1 MIVSSHQRRLS
12 NALWCF
18 FTVRF
23 YRLFVVS
30 CRVLVLCLVSGLM
43 FMSQSMATDAID
55 RAHAIEIAKEQ
66 NGGSGKVLGVSTTTD
81 SAGNTR
87 FAVKLLSN
95 GRVRVFTIRRA
106 P

>member
-1 MIVSSHQRRLS
+1 MTVSPHRH
-12 NALWCF
+12 NFTTTLWYF
-18 FTVRF
+18 VTERF

-30 CRVLVLCLVSGLM
+30 CRALLPCIISGLM
-43 FMSQSMATDAID
+43 FMSQAMATDAID
-55 RAHAIEIAKEQ
+55 RTHAIEIAKEQ
-66 NGGSGKVLGVSTTTD
+66 NGGVGKVLGVTTSTD

-95 GRVRVFTIRRA
+95 GRVRVFTIKRA

>member
-1 MIVSSHQRRLS
+1 MTVSSHRHSLTS
-12 NALWCF
+12 NLWCF
-18 FTVRF
+18 LTRRF
-23 YRLFVVS
+23 HRLFLVA
-30 CRVLVLCLVSGLM
+30 CRVVLPCIVSALM
-43 FMSQSMATDAID
+43 FMSQAMATEAID

-66 NGGSGKVLGVSTTTD
+66 NGGSGKVLGVVTETD

-95 GRVRVFTIRRA
+95 GRVRVFTIKRA